1 MISKHIDIWAI
12 LLLLFAFALFTRT
25 SDTALRFVHSGIDI
39 NQKLHSVEVRVS
51 PFELN
56 RFWRAHRP
64 HHIAPLHLI

>member
-25 SDTALRFVHSGIDI
+25 SDRALRFAHSRIDI
-39 NQKLHSVEVRVS
+39 QRLRSVEVRVS

-56 RFWRAHRP
+56 RFWRTHRL
-64 HHIAPLHLI
+64 HHLVPLRFI

>member
-25 SDTALRFVHSGIDI
+25 SDTALRFVHSGIHM
-39 NQKLHSVEVRVS
+39 QQRLHSIEVRVS

-56 RFWRAHRP
+56 HFWRTHRR
-64 HHIAPLHLI
+64 HHITPLRFI